1 MTMLELCLECRNFF
15 KPDVF
20 PGTYTI
26 TGGVFEP
33 LPDIPN
39 GAYIRI
45 VGSTFND
52 GVYKYPIIPEQGN
65 PSPLTDETFDGAI
78 WLMHVPPDFVALL
91 DDINAW
97 EAANLTAI
105 ASATAEV
112 LAGPYSSE
120 SFAGYTYQKKTG
132 LGDVATS
139 WRDPRLGFSARLNVW
154 RKINGNPV

>member
-1 MTMLELCLECRNFF
+1 MTLYELCAECRNWF
-15 KPDVF
+15 KPDIF

-26 TGGVFEP
+26 TGGVMEP
-33 LPDIPN
+33 LPEIPD

-45 VGSTFND
+45 VGSVFND
-52 GVYKYPIIPEQGN
+52 GIYQYPAVG
-65 PSPLTDETFDGAI
+65 LTDETFDGAV

-91 DDINAW
+91 NDINAW

-112 LAGPYSSE
+112 LAGPYTSE

-132 LGDVATS
+132 IGDVATS
-139 WRDPRLGFSARLNVW
+139 WRDPRLGFAARLNQW
-154 RKINGNPV
+154 RKANHAV